1 MNSMPQPLNPLQGGF
16 QKNVGCTTTSFV
28 LQESINYAKEN
39 HSKIYV
45 CFLDVKQA
53 FDYVWH
59 DGLFLKLHE
68 LGIELY
74 LWKSLVNLYE
84 DLTSYVRFRGFNI
97 CQGTR
102 QGGVTSPLMFLCFV
116 NDLLN
121 ILCNSG
127 YGLSISG
134 INVTCP
140 TVADDMVLTSL
151 TRRCLQELMNICY
164 RYSRLRRFLYNALK
178 CAVIVFNELVSS
190 YLCSRR
196 RWTLG
201 SSEVVEKFSYL
212 HLGVECDTHM
222 KTLDVVKEADS
233 KARRTFFSIL
243 VRTL

>member
-1 MNSMPQPLNPLQGGF
+1 MGRTM
-16 QKNVGCTTTSFV
+16 TSFV

-45 CFLDVKQA
+45 CFLDAKQA

-74 LWKSLVNLYE
+74 LWKSLVSLYE
-84 DLTSYVRFRGFNI
+84 DLTSYVKFRGFKSRSFNI

-127 YGLSISG
+127 YGLGISG
-134 INVTCP
+134 INVMCRS
-140 TVADDMVLTSL
+140 VADDVVLTSL
-151 TRRCLQELMNICY
+151 TRRSLQELMNICY
-164 RYSRLRRFLYNALK
+164 RYSRLWRLFVQ
-178 CAVIVFNELVSS
+178 CVEV
-190 YLCSRR
+190 CSDC
-196 RWTLG
+196 
-201 SSEVVEKFSYL
+201 V
-212 HLGVECDTHM
+212 
-222 KTLDVVKEADS
+222 
-233 KARRTFFSIL
+233 
-243 VRTL
+243 